1 MNMGRIVTSSH
12 AMESSVFSTEFRSAM
27 TAALN
32 QRSSPESNGDD
43 HLHRRVMEVADSIGD
58 FIAYWGFKSIHG
70 RVWTVI
76 ALRGEPTTQAQVCQL
91 LGSSR
96 ASVSTVVSEL
106 VDHGLL
112 KAVDDRRN
120 APYVAVFD
128 FWPVVAD
135 VLRKRE
141 WILLERARLALEAAV
156 EAAEREH
163 RRGSSHGFA
172 IERMKQLLR
181 LTEVGQSVLKV
192 LISVRNFEATE
203 KLGSWAREAGRL
215 VRRLGGGN

>member
-1 MNMGRIVTSSH
+1 MAGN
-12 AMESSVFSTEFRSAM
+12 
-27 TAALN
+27 LN
-32 QRSSPESNGDD
+32 EYASQGNAGDD
-43 HLHRRVMEVADSIGD
+43 HLHRRVMEVADAIGD

-76 ALRGEPTTQAQVCQL
+76 ALRAEPTTQSQVCQI
-91 LGSSR
+91 LGASR
-96 ASVSTVVSEL
+96 ASVSTVVAEL
-106 VDHGLL
+106 VGHGLL
-112 KAVDDRRN
+112 RAVDDRRN

-141 WILLERARLALEAAV
+141 WLLLERARLALEAAV
-156 EAAEREH
+156 EAGERDRKRGGEH
-163 RRGSSHGFA
+163 QFA
-172 IERMKQLLR
+172 LDRMRQLLR
-181 LTEVGQSVLKV
+181 LTEVGQSILKV

-215 VRRLGGGN
+215 MRRLGSSD

>member
-1 MNMGRIVTSSH
+1 
-12 AMESSVFSTEFRSAM
+12 
-27 TAALN
+27 
-32 QRSSPESNGDD
+32 
-43 HLHRRVMEVADSIGD
+43 MEVADAIGD

-76 ALRGEPTTQAQVCQL
+76 ALRAEPTTQTQVCQI
-91 LGSSR
+91 LGASR
-96 ASVSTVVSEL
+96 ASVSMVVSEL
-106 VDHGLL
+106 VGHGLL
-112 KAVDDRRN
+112 RAVDNRRN

-141 WILLERARLALEAAV
+141 WLLLERARLALEAAV
-156 EAAEREH
+156 EAGERDMKRDRH
-163 RRGSSHGFA
+163 HQFA
-172 IERMKQLLR
+172 LDRMRQLLR
-181 LTEVGQSVLKV
+181 LTEVGQSILKV

-215 VRRLGGGN
+215 MRRLGSGN